1 MRITVHNNQSQF
13 LTFGDSAAVVLS
25 EWMAVMEWAG
35 ESHARIQ
42 MPGGPDGSYDGVLPD
57 ALHGGDCAGR

>member
-13 LTFGDSAAVVLS
+13 LTFGDSAAVVPL
-25 EWMAVMEWAG
+25 EWMAAMEWAG
-35 ESHARIQ
+35 GNRARIW

-57 ALHGGDCAGR
+57 ALHGSDCGG